1 MNGSPQWYQLVIA
14 ALAVVLSCTAAAF
27 CFWFGVRHR
36 NWLVHVIGVGAT
48 LAVVGLVGE
57 RNVVAGTGRPGSVW
71 DLSVKVPLIP
81 LYLDQLTAAGLIL
94 ALLGLSLVL
103 FLERVVPP
111 DQRWRSPP
119 ARPLEEDDSI

>member
-1 MNGSPQWYQLVIA
+1 MSGGPQWYQLVIA
-14 ALAVVLSCTAAAF
+14 SLAVILGCAAAAF

-36 NWLVHVIGVGAT
+36 NWLLHVIGLGVT

-57 RNVVAGTGRPGSVW
+57 RNVVAGTGRPSSLF

-111 DQRWRSPP
+111 EQRWRPPP
-119 ARPLEEDDSI
+119 ARRLEEDDSV